1 MYPIVI
7 GICGKSASGKDYT
20 ATRLVDEYIE
30 MGIPVNKVVSYT
42 TRPQREGEING
53 VDYHFIDRRTFIEM
67 QYEKKFME
75 YSEFRGWK
83 YGTSI
88 DAFKDNCVNICVL
101 NPAGIDALNKYYRNT
116 RSIAACELFYLKVPF
131 FTRLKRAIKREHTF
145 KWEFV
150 RRAFADN
157 HDFLDYDEYFGYM
170 ENEHL
175 LPYCHGRIDFVS
187 KIMNNDR
194 LIYETSKLK
203 RQRLSK

>member
-1 MYPIVI
+1 MEPIVI
-7 GICGKSASGKDYT
+7 GICGKSASGKDST

-42 TRPQREGEING
+42 TRPQRKGEING
-53 VDYHFIDRRTFIEM
+53 VDYHFIDRKTFIKM

-101 NPAGIDALNKYYRNT
+101 NPTGMDALSKYYRNT

-131 FTRLKRAIKREHTF
+131 FTRLKRSIKREHTF
-145 KWEFV
+145 KWEFI

-175 LPYCHGRIDFVS
+175 LPYCNGRTDFVS
-187 KIMNNDR
+187 SIMNTDE
-194 LIYETSKLK
+194 LIHTVSQLK
-203 RQRLSK
+203 RKHLSK